1 MIGATLGPYRLSAE
15 LGAGAMGTVYRA
27 TVESADGALAPGTTV
42 AVKVVHAHLLRRPV
56 FLERFAR
63 EEEIGKRVVHANVV
77 RTLDAGATLSGGA
90 ELRFLV
96 MEYVEGRTLRA
107 LADELGRVPEEL
119 CRHVGRE
126 AAKGLAAIHAAGIV
140 HRDVKPD
147 NVLITKDHV
156 VKVMDLGV
164 ARLEGDAMR
173 LSQSGA
179 FVGSMRYAA
188 PEQIE
193 RAGRVLDG
201 RADLHALGL
210 VLYELATA
218 THPFVAVD
226 VPGVIDEVLHKTP
239 RRAGEV
245 NPQLSA
251 FFDEVLDTL
260 LAKNRDARFASADDL
275 VRVLTEG
282 EESAWWTERSNAI
295 RARTRHPLRRIR
307 IARETSL
314 HGRESELATLRRLY
328 EKARA
333 GEGAVLLVEGEAGIG
348 KSRLVDE
355 FVARLERA
363 GEVIHCLVG
372 GYPPGGAAT
381 SSGAFSTAYREH
393 FGEGGSARWLSPAP
407 ILVPAFDALLRGE
420 PAPAG
425 AEPLTKDSLQTCFVH
440 ATRVLAADRATIVV
454 IDDLHFAP
462 QEGRALFAAL
472 AHAVPGHRVLLIGTT
487 RPGLDERWLAQ
498 IERIGATRLSVPRL
512 GAPDLVRLL
521 AESLRSQHLA
531 EELAGKIAVKSDGN
545 PFFVFEILRGLRE
558 GQFITKR
565 SDGTWATTREIR
577 DIEVPSSIVELVQ
590 ARVSDLSRADR
601 NALEAAACVGFQFD
615 PTLVADVLKAD
626 RIPLLQ
632 TLGGVEKTHRLVR
645 SVGRKFV
652 FDHHQVMEVLYAGL
666 SEPLREE
673 YHAAIGSALEARS
686 GAAAKAPADLDGA
699 LRVSLADH
707 YLRGASGARALRY
720 LDAAL
725 THLESNYLNDDA
737 VRLADR
743 ALASPGLLAG
753 RERAEMCCRKAD
765 RLEILGRTDAER
777 AALDEAVSLAD
788 LAGDPELRARVRTNL
803 GVHLLHVG
811 RAEEAESVLL
821 AALEHGRATGDKRR
835 ESAATGNLGL
845 VSMSLGRYAEARER
859 FERCLA
865 LARELGIRRGEAGPT
880 MNLGILSQ
888 LAGRYAESREHFERR
903 LALARE
909 MGDRR
914 GEGAATGGIGS
925 VLLSLGRIAEAR
937 EHYERG
943 LALARDTGDRR
954 REARALGNLGMVY
967 ESLGRFAEA
976 REHQER
982 HLALAQET
990 GYREE
995 ESVAL
1000 ANLGRAHLRLGAVA
1014 LARRRLEESVALCRE
1029 TGARAQEV
1037 ESLAFLG
1044 EVAVEEG
1051 DAAAALPLMEK
1062 ALARYREI
1070 GDADSAA
1077 GLFVLVA
1084 DLRRRAGET
1093 ESARTLLTE
1102 ALQRFRA
1109 DGHAAR
1115 IACALALLACLPG
1128 GDPDAAVAALAEA
1141 GVSEHVMLTRWFL
1154 WQATRDPA
1162 HLAQAKRRLDFLV
1175 EHAPADCRESM
1186 LANVRL
1192 HREIVAAA
1200 RASGV
1205 AP

>member
-1 MIGATLGPYRLSAE
+1 MIGETLGPYRLTAE
-15 LGAGAMGTVYRA
+15 LGAGAMGTVYRG
-27 TVESADGALAPGTTV
+27 TVDRTTGALAPGTTV
-42 AVKVVHAHLLRRPV
+42 AVKVVHAHLLRRPG
-56 FLERFAR
+56 FLDRFAR
-63 EEEIGKRVVHANVV
+63 EEEVGRRVVHANVV
-77 RTLDAGATLSGGA
+77 RTLDAGAALLGGT
-90 ELRFLV
+90 ELPFLV

-107 LADELGRVPEEL
+107 LADDLGRVPEEL

-126 AAKGLAAIHAAGIV
+126 VAKGLAAIHAAGIV

-164 ARLEGDAMR
+164 ARLDGDAMR

-193 RAGRVLDG
+193 RSGRVLDG

-218 THPFVAVD
+218 THPFVADD
-226 VPGVIDEVLHKTP
+226 VPGVLDEVLHATP

-251 FFDEVLDTL
+251 FFEEVLDTL

-275 VRVLTEG
+275 VRVLEEG
-282 EESAWWTERSNAI
+282 EDSAWWNERSNAI

-307 IARETSL
+307 IPRETAL

-328 EKARA
+328 EKAGA

-363 GEVIHCLVG
+363 GEAIHGLVG

-381 SSGAFSTAYREH
+381 SSGAFSSAYREH
-393 FGEGGSARWLSPAP
+393 FGEEGSARWLSPAP

-420 PAPAG
+420 PAPSG

-440 ATRVLAADRATIVV
+440 ATRALAADRTTIVV

-462 QEGRALFAAL
+462 HEGRALFAAL
-472 AHAVPGHRVLLIGTT
+472 ALAAPGHRVLLIGTT

-498 IERIGATRLSVPRL
+498 IDRIGATRLSVPRL

-577 DIEVPSSIVELVQ
+577 DIQVPSSIVDLVQ

-601 NALEAAACVGFQFD
+601 NALEVAACVGFEFD
-615 PTLVADVLKAD
+615 PALVADVLKTG

-645 SVGRKFV
+645 SAGRKFV

-673 YHAAIGSALEARS
+673 YHAAIGSALESRS
-686 GAAAKAPADLDGA
+686 GAAAKEPMDLDGA
-699 LRVSLADH
+699 LCVNLANH
-707 YLRGASGARALRY
+707 YLKGAQNAQALRY

-737 VRLADR
+737 VRLAER
-743 ALASPGLLAG
+743 TLAAPGLLAG
-753 RERAEMCCRKAD
+753 KGRAELCYRKAK
-765 RLEILGRTDAER
+765 RLGVLGRSDAER

-803 GVHLLHVG
+803 GLHLLVVG
-811 RAEEAESVLL
+811 RSAEAESALL
-821 AALEHGRATGDKRR
+821 SALDLARVSGDKRG
-835 ESAATGNLGL
+835 ESGATGNLGI
-845 VSMSLGRYAEARER
+845 VSKSLGRYVEAQER

-865 LARELGIRRGEAGPT
+865 LARETGIRRVEAAPT
-880 MNLGILSQ
+880 MNLGILHR
-888 LAGRYAESREHFERR
+888 LAGRYAQAREHFERR

-909 MGDRR
+909 VGDRR
-914 GEGAATGGIGS
+914 GEGAATGGIAG
-925 VLLSLGRIAEAR
+925 VLLSLGRTAEAR
-937 EHYERG
+937 EHYER
-943 LALARDTGDRR
+943 ALAFARETGDRR
-954 REARALGNLGMVY
+954 REASAIGNLGTVY

-976 REHQER
+976 RAHHER
-982 HLALAQET
+982 HLALALET
-990 GYREE
+990 GYRAE

-1000 ANLGRAHLRLGAVA
+1000 AHLGRAHLRLGDAA
-1014 LARRRLEESVALCRE
+1014 LARRRIEESVALCRE
-1029 TGARAQEV
+1029 TGDREQEV
-1037 ESLAFLG
+1037 ESLTFLG
-1044 EVAVEEG
+1044 EVADNEG
-1051 DAAAALPLMEK
+1051 DAATALRLMED
-1062 ALARYREI
+1062 ALAQYREF
-1070 GDADSAA
+1070 GGADAIA
-1077 GLFVLVA
+1077 GLLVVVA
-1084 DLRRRAGET
+1084 DLRRRAGDA
-1093 ESARTLLTE
+1093 ESARTALTE
-1102 ALQRFRA
+1102 ALERFRA
-1109 DGHAAR
+1109 DGRAAR

-1128 GDPDAAVAALAEA
+1128 GDSDAAVAALAEA
-1141 GVSEHVMLTRWFL
+1141 GESEHAMQTRWFL

-1162 HLAQAKRRLDFLV
+1162 HLAQAKRLLDFLV
-1175 EHAPADCRESM
+1175 EHAPPECRGPM

-1200 RASGV
+1200 RAAGL
-1205 AP
+1205 AT